1 MTLNELLIKKLFM
14 FVIVG
19 FSGLFVDFGT
29 TYTLKEKLKI
39 QKYVA
44 NALGFMLAATSNYI
58 FNRIWTFHSQNP
70 EIFIEYG
77 KFIFFS
83 AIGLAI
89 NTFII
94 WMLVSK
100 MKWHF
105 YLSKLFAIAVVT
117 IWNFGINLLY
127 TFV

>member
-1 MTLNELLIKKLFM
+1 M

-29 TYTLKEKLKI
+29 TYTLKEKVKV
-39 QKYVA
+39 QKYIA
-44 NALGFMLAATSNYI
+44 NAIGFMLAASSNYI

-70 EIFIEYG
+70 EIYIEYG

-83 AIGLAI
+83 AIGLVI

-94 WMLVSK
+94 WLLVSK

-117 IWNFGINLLY
+117 FWNFGINLLY

>member
-1 MTLNELLIKKLFM
+1 M

-39 QKYVA
+39 QKYAA
-44 NALGFMLAATSNYI
+44 NACGFMLAATSNYI

-70 EIFIEYG
+70 EIYIEYG

-83 AIGLAI
+83 AIGLVI

-94 WMLVSK
+94 WLLVSK

-117 IWNFGINLLY
+117 FWNFGINLLY